1 MRFNV
6 LISGKAGQGSNILTH
21 TLGKALV
28 KRGFYVFYSRDYQS
42 LIRGGNNFNILT
54 FSNEPV
60 NSNDSGIDILVAL
73 DENSKEIHKNKLK
86 NGGIVLGGEGP
97 NMFFA
102 GRLFKILGL
111 DFELLEKEL
120 QEIKKRVE
128 ENIEEAKKGFEK
140 EKQIFEMDY
149 PKADVILEGEDRFFR
164 NGSKGISEGAIKS
177 GLDVYYAYPMTPA
190 TSVMGELAGKQIEN
204 NHIVIELE
212 NEIAV
217 ANAGIGSSITGAKT
231 MVGSSGG
238 GFDLMTEALS
248 MTGMAEVPLVFYLA
262 QRHGPGT
269 GAATYNAQSDLNM
282 ARNAG
287 HGEFPRLVVAAG
299 DPKECEE
306 LVSQAFYFSQK
317 YKIPAIVMSD
327 KHLAE
332 SYYTTEWKSKIT
344 LSKKSTE
351 FQRYN
356 SYPKDIEGSST
367 ENPKLIERQAE
378 LKRLKKYKI
387 QEEAENF
394 EPFKIHGKTNSE
406 NVIVSWG
413 STKGAIIDAI
423 EFGGIDAKFVQ
434 FLYLEPFSK
443 EVWNELLGKNLILV
457 ENNETGQL
465 GELIKEKLG
474 FNIPN
479 KNKILRYDAR
489 PFLRDEL
496 EREIKKRLRR

>member
-1 MRFNV
+1 
-6 LISGKAGQGSNILTH
+6 
-21 TLGKALV
+21 
-28 KRGFYVFYSRDYQS
+28 
-42 LIRGGNNFNILT
+42 
-54 FSNEPV
+54 
-60 NSNDSGIDILVAL
+60 
-73 DENSKEIHKNKLK
+73 
-86 NGGIVLGGEGP
+86 
-97 NMFFA
+97 
-102 GRLFKILGL
+102 
-111 DFELLEKEL
+111 
-120 QEIKKRVE
+120 
-128 ENIEEAKKGFEK
+128 
-140 EKQIFEMDY
+140 
-149 PKADVILEGEDRFFR
+149 
-164 NGSKGISEGAIKS
+164 
-177 GLDVYYAYPMTPA
+177 
-190 TSVMGELAGKQIEN
+190 
-204 NHIVIELE
+204 
-212 NEIAV
+212 
-217 ANAGIGSSITGAKT
+217 

-248 MTGMAEVPLVFYLA
+248 MTGMAEVPLIFYLA

-282 ARNAG
+282 ARHAG

-317 YKIPAIVMSD
+317 YKIPAIIMSD

-332 SYYTTEWKSKIT
+332 SCYTTEWKSEIT

-356 SYPKDIEGSST
+356 SYPKDAEGSAT
-367 ENPKLIERQAE
+367 ENPKLIERQAG

-394 EPFKIHGKTNSE
+394 EQFKIYGKENSE

-423 EFGGIDAKFVQ
+423 EFGGIDAKFIQ
-434 FLYLEPFSK
+434 FLYMEPFSK

-496 EREIKKRLRR
+496 EIKIKKRLRR